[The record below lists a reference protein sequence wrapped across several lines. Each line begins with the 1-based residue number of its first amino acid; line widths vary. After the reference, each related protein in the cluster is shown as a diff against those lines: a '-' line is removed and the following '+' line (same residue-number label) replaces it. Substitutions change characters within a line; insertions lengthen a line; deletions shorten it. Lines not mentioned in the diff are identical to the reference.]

1 MLKAEIIGNLGHD
14 ATTRQINGKDYVCFD
29 VAHGERQNGERRTV
43 WISILWAGNGGN
55 LLQYLRKGATVFVR
69 GDFSAK
75 LYTNRDGN
83 VNISQS
89 IMAREVQMCSF
100 VEREQTQTN
109 NGYIQAPQAQYQQ
122 FPTPSPQQAVP
133 AAPAA
138 NLDNPDDDL
147 PF

>member
-89 IMAREVQMCSF
+89 IMAREVQICTF
-100 VEREQTQTN
+100 AEREQTQTR
-109 NGYIQAPQAQYQQ
+109 NGYIQAPQAQYLQNHTSA
-122 FPTPSPQQAVP
+122 PLHNAP

>member
-89 IMAREVQMCSF
+89 IMAREVQICTF
-100 VEREQTQTN
+100 AEREQTQTN
-109 NGYIQAPQAQYQQ
+109 NGYIQAPQAQYSQN
-122 FPTPSPQQAVP
+122 PTSAPHNAP